1 MSAQKKNNI
10 TAVITKREL
19 KSFFTS
25 PVAYIVTALFLIAVG
40 IFFYSTFFLNKKAEL
55 RIFFSMLPYAFTV
68 FVPALTM
75 RLFAEEQKTG
85 SIETLMTL
93 PVTENQVVLGK
104 FFAAFI
110 TSIAMLIPTLF
121 YVITLTFFGTP
132 DYGPIIGGYI
142 GAILL
147 CAAYSAIGTF
157 ASSITKN
164 QIIAF
169 FTALAI
175 SALLTLIDLFMI
187 FIPGSFVKFLSFF
200 SVVTH
205 FNSIARGIIDSR
217 DIIYL
222 LSLTVVFILLTIKSQ
237 ELRRKE
243 V

>member
-1 MSAQKKNNI
+1 MSDKKNNI
-10 TAVITKREL
+10 TSVITKREL
-19 KSFFTS
+19 KSYFTS
-25 PVAYIVTALFLIAVG
+25 PVAYIVTALFLITVG

-55 RIFFSMLPYAFTV
+55 RIFFSMLPYAFTI

-93 PVTENQVVLGK
+93 PVTETQVVLGK
-104 FFAAFI
+104 FFGAFI
-110 TSIAMLIPTLF
+110 TSVAMLIPTLL
-121 YVITLTFFGTP
+121 YVITLTFFGKP
-132 DYGPIIGGYI
+132 DYGPIIGGYV
-142 GAILL
+142 GAVLL
-147 CAAYSAIGTF
+147 CAVYSAIGTF

-187 FIPGSFVKFLSFF
+187 FIPGKVVKFLSFF

-205 FNSIARGIIDSR
+205 FNSVARGIIDSR

-222 LSLTVVFILLTIKSQ
+222 LSLTIVFILLTIKSQ
-237 ELRRKE
+237 ESRRKE
-243 V
+243 I

>member
-1 MSAQKKNNI
+1 MSDKKKNNL
-10 TAVITKREL
+10 TLVITKREL
-19 KSFFTS
+19 KSYFTS

-93 PVTENQVVLGK
+93 PVTETQVVTGK
-104 FFAAFI
+104 FLAAFF
-110 TSIAMLIPTLF
+110 TTMAMLLPTLF
-121 YVITLTFFGTP
+121 YVITLTFFGHP
-132 DYGPIIGGYI
+132 DFGPIIGGYI
-142 GAILL
+142 GAVLL
-147 CAAYSAIGTF
+147 CAVYSAIGTF

-169 FTALAI
+169 FTAFAI

-187 FIPGSFVKFLSFF
+187 FIPGNFVKALSFF

-222 LSLTVVFILLTIKSQ
+222 LSLAIVFVILTIKSQ
-237 ELRRKE
+237 ESRRKE

>member
-1 MSAQKKNNI
+1 MSNQKKNNI
-10 TAVITKREL
+10 TAVIAKREL

-55 RIFFSMLPYAFTV
+55 RIFFSILPYAFTV

-110 TSIAMLIPTLF
+110 TSIAMLIPTLL
-121 YVITLTFFGTP
+121 YVITLTFFGKP

-187 FIPGSFVKFLSFF
+187 FIPGRFVKFLSFF

-243 V
+243 A

>member
-1 MSAQKKNNI
+1 MSDKKNNI
-10 TAVITKREL
+10 TSVITKREL
-19 KSFFTS
+19 KSYFTS
-25 PVAYIVTALFLIAVG
+25 PVAYIVTALFLITVG

-55 RIFFSMLPYAFTV
+55 RIFFSMLPYAFTI

-93 PVTENQVVLGK
+93 PVTETQVVLGK
-104 FFAAFI
+104 FFGAFI
-110 TSIAMLIPTLF
+110 TSMAMLIPTLL
-121 YVITLTFFGTP
+121 YVITLTFFGKP
-132 DYGPIIGGYI
+132 DYGPIIGGYV
-142 GAILL
+142 GAVLL
-147 CAAYSAIGTF
+147 CAVYSAIGTF

-187 FIPGSFVKFLSFF
+187 FIPGKVVKFLSFF

-205 FNSIARGIIDSR
+205 FNSVARGIIDSR

-222 LSLTVVFILLTIKSQ
+222 LSLTIVFILLTIKSQ
-237 ELRRKE
+237 ESRRKE
-243 V
+243 I

>member
-10 TAVITKREL
+10 TAVIAKREL

>member
-10 TAVITKREL
+10 TAVIAKREL

-121 YVITLTFFGTP
+121 YVITLTFFGNP

>member
-1 MSAQKKNNI
+1 MSDKKNNI
-10 TAVITKREL
+10 TSVITKREL
-19 KSFFTS
+19 KSYFTS
-25 PVAYIVTALFLIAVG
+25 PVAYIVTALFLITVG

-55 RIFFSMLPYAFTV
+55 RIFFSMLPYAFTI

-93 PVTENQVVLGK
+93 PVTETQVVLGK
-104 FFAAFI
+104 FFGAFI
-110 TSIAMLIPTLF
+110 TSMAMLIPTLL
-121 YVITLTFFGTP
+121 YVITLTFFGKP
-132 DYGPIIGGYI
+132 DYGPIIGGYV
-142 GAILL
+142 GAVLL
-147 CAAYSAIGTF
+147 CAVYSAIGTF

-187 FIPGSFVKFLSFF
+187 FIPGKVVKFLSFF

-205 FNSIARGIIDSR
+205 FNSVARGIIDSR
-217 DIIYL
+217 DIVYL
-222 LSLTVVFILLTIKSQ
+222 LSLTIVFILLTIKSQ
-237 ELRRKE
+237 ESRRKE
-243 V
+243 I